1 MNEIEYL
8 LKQVSK
14 ITEIAKKRA
23 TDIFR
28 TKKWKHMK
36 KYSIGYVKFE
46 DANIEV
52 VFVKFDNFVVERI
65 QLDLAMLGMS
75 DQEWIEYMVP
85 FNNKMRLEQKA
96 DAEKEEK
103 DRQEYFTKKLKQ
115 VQDEAEYYQK
125 KLNPNPAQN
134 E

>member
-1 MNEIEYL
+1 MND
-8 LKQVSK
+8 LKNLFQQISK
-14 ITEIAKKRA
+14 ITELAKERA

-28 TKKWKHMK
+28 LKEWKQIQICRVATVEFK
-36 KYSIGYVKFE
+36 PASV
-46 DANIEV
+46 EV
-52 VFVKFDNFVVERI
+52 VFTKFDNFVVERI

-75 DQEWIEYMVP
+75 DQEWIEYMMP
-85 FNNKMRLEQKA
+85 FNKKMRLEQKA

-115 VQDEAEYYQK
+115 AQAETEYYQK